1 MKILV
6 NSIITLSNGEKYMI
20 LNETTYDNARYFL
33 VMGIDDQ
40 GEIISS
46 KVAIFKEEVENDEV
60 YVVRVRDSKLI
71 IELTKLLKSQM

>member
-60 YVVRVRDSKLI
+60 YVVRVRDSNLI